1 LASIPGKTLD
11 YNNAKRQERLPYR
24 QRLATFVRPIV
35 AARVLPFV
43 REQYPE
49 CGGCQVCWS
58 FVRRYQKNERVKH
71 DMHFDIHALVT
82 VVVSLS
88 SEGIDFDGG
97 LYVSTGSSR
106 RRSSSNNNNNNNSAS
121 SRYYLPLQTGD
132 AVVHQ
137 SDLLHGVRVTS
148 GERWSWIMWL
158 KEDGC
163 QSHPS
168 SWRYTEK
175 NQVEQVEQVDQPN
188 QTTIED
194 PISLFLRAKRT
205 NNVMVKKK
213 LLLQSSTAGFG
224 RASNELGMMYS
235 DGALDST
242 LAAATNRRGGIEQQR
257 NHKAMALL
265 LKGSLEQS
273 DSDRYVCV
281 VWILLCGF
289 FCVCL
294 LCVFF
299 VVVTVV
305 TVETC
310 EKSLRRLI
318 F

>member
-1 LASIPGKTLD
+1 M
-11 YNNAKRQERLPYR
+11 
-24 QRLATFVRPIV
+24 
-35 AARVLPFV
+35 
-43 REQYPE
+43 
-49 CGGCQVCWS
+49 CWS

-106 RRSSSNNNNNNNSAS
+106 RSSSSSNNNNNSAS

-175 NQVEQVEQVDQPN
+175 NQVEQVDQPN
-188 QTTIED
+188 QATIED

-205 NNVMVKKK
+205 NNVMAKKK

-235 DGALDST
+235 DGALDDT

-281 VWILLCGF
+281 VWILLCVF
-289 FCVCL
+289 VVCVC
-294 LCVFF
+294 CVF
-299 VVVTVV
+299 
-305 TVETC
+305 VETC

>member
-1 LASIPGKTLD
+1 MASIPGKTLD
-11 YNNAKRQERLPYR
+11 FNNAKRQERLPYR

-43 REQYPE
+43 REKYPE
-49 CGGCQVCWS
+49 ECGSGGGCQVCWS

-97 LYVSTGSSR
+97 LYVSTGSS
-106 RRSSSNNNNNNNSAS
+106 SSNNNNTTNSAS
-121 SRYYLPLQTGD
+121 SRYYLPLQKGD

-175 NQVEQVEQVDQPN
+175 NQVEQPN
-188 QTTIED
+188 KTTRED

-205 NNVMVKKK
+205 NNVMAKKK

-235 DGALDST
+235 DGALDSA
-242 LAAATNRRGGIEQQR
+242 LAAATNQRGGIEQQR
-257 NHKAMALL
+257 NQKAMAFL

-273 DSDRYVCV
+273 DSDRYVRV
-281 VWILLCGF
+281 
-289 FCVCL
+289 FCV
-294 LCVFF
+294 
-299 VVVTVV
+299 
-305 TVETC
+305 
-310 EKSLRRLI
+310 
-318 F
+318 